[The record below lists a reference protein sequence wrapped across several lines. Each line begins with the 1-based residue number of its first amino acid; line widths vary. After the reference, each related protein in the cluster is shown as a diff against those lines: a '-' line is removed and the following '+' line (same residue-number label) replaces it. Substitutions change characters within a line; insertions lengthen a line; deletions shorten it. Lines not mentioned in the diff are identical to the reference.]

1 MHLDVML
8 AQTFLITSLT
18 GHSPPALRRF
28 LQPHRAPS
36 GCVAGLGCGA
46 ADGLAARDNVQ
57 DLELQ
62 ILGDAIGDLSGKA
75 INRANMKCPLARC
88 AAHCVVWCAV
98 HCVVLS
104 GLVPGSSAVVSICAT
119 QHICHT
125 WRRHQDARAL
135 LIDADM

>member
-1 MHLDVML
+1 MP
-8 AQTFLITSLT
+8 SLSDAMSHHT
-18 GHSPPALRRF
+18 
-28 LQPHRAPS
+28 S
-36 GCVAGLGCGA
+36 GCMAGLRCGT

-75 INRANMKCPLARC
+75 INRGNKQCPLTRR
-88 AAHCVVWCAV
+88 AAHCVVWRAA

-125 WRRHQDARAL
+125 WRRHRDARAP